1 MYENTDDD
9 DAIELEDLVDFA
21 EEEELDVDFLL
32 EELLPCESEDLF
44 FVLFSDEDESSE
56 ESLESMVEEDD
67 SASEVSFSGD
77 EVEPSSLQANNV
89 IAMVAMIDLSRK
101 VFIVPSFP

>member
-1 MYENTDDD
+1 VYENIDDD
-9 DAIELEDLVDFA
+9 DAVELEDLDDFA
-21 EEEELDVDFLL
+21 EEEEPDVDFLL

-44 FVLFSDEDESSE
+44 FVLFSDEDESS

-89 IAMVAMIDLSRK
+89 IAIVAMIDLSRK

>member
-9 DAIELEDLVDFA
+9 DAVELEDFDDFA

-32 EELLPCESEDLF
+32 EELLPFESEDLTF
-44 FVLFSDEDESSE
+44 EVFEEDESSE
-56 ESLESMVEEDD
+56 ESLESLLEEDD
-67 SASEVSFSGD
+67 SASEISFSGD
-77 EVEPSSLQANNV
+77 EVEPSPLQANNV
-89 IAMVAMIDLSRK
+89 IAIVAMIGLSRK